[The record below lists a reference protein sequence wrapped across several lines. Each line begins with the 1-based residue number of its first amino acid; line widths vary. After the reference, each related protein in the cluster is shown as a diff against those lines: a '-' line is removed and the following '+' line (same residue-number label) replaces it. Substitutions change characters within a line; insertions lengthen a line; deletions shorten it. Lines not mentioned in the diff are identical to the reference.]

1 MLSVLQSE
9 RFQTEYKMYNDR
21 INNIADKKVQEQAT
35 TLLKNLVNE
44 VKKLDNQHQEMFSG
58 NQLPTALGD
67 SRGGIVA
74 LRKKIDTML
83 KDWENKNSKEY

>member
-1 MLSVLQSE
+1 MISLLQSE

-21 INNIADKKVQEQAT
+21 INNISDEQVQAQAT
-35 TLLKNLVNE
+35 TLLKSLINE

-67 SRGGIVA
+67 VRSGVLT
-74 LRKKIDTML
+74 LRKKIDTIL
-83 KDWENKNSKEY
+83 KDWERSNSKV

>member
-1 MLSVLQSE
+1 MISLLKSE

-21 INNIADKKVQEQAT
+21 INNISDDTVQVQAT
-35 TLLKNLVNE
+35 TLLKSLINE

-67 SRGGIVA
+67 SRGSIVM

-83 KDWENKNSKEY
+83 KDWESKNSKV